1 MADFPTDPRFERIK
15 EELRDRYKE
24 LQEIHDEIVAQAKIL
39 SAMSAGSK
47 GLLIFLGAVATTKAV
62 ADEVIGQN
70 NRINTLT
77 FAVIGILT
85 ATLAGLE
92 ATFKWERRSGEM
104 LSLAAV
110 CAMKLHN
117 MQDRWSRLMIQYP
130 DGDANWLE
138 QVEKV
143 AKADLDFLDAKLDE
157 IYVRGGQLGVKS
169 VARYQMKIN
178 PQKMFREPVRSSES
192 SDTMRSTPAQ
202 VARAS

>member
-24 LQEIHDEIVAQAKIL
+24 LQERHDDIVAKAKIL

-47 GLLIFLGAVATTKAV
+47 GFLILLGAVATTKAM

-85 ATLAGLE
+85 ATIAGLE
-92 ATFKWERRSGEM
+92 ATFKLGPRSGEL
-104 LSLAAV
+104 LSLATV
-110 CAMKLHN
+110 CAMKIHN
-117 MQDRWSRLMIQYP
+117 MRDRWSRLMIQYP
-130 DGDANWLE
+130 DGDARWLE

-143 AKADLDFLDAKLDE
+143 ARADLDFLDAKLDE

-169 VARYQMKIN
+169 VARYQMKIS
-178 PQKMFREPVRSSES
+178 PEEMFGEPVRSSES

-202 VARAS
+202 MVRAS